1 MKKLAILATF
11 IVVVAAAFAGD
22 VLSRNS
28 ITLTTSGGA
37 GTWTNTYQYASV
49 KVQRIGITACAAAI
63 DTVTVTRVTGETKAE
78 TNNFCTIVLA
88 SSVGSLCLDNT
99 NNVLPVYM
107 LYGDKLVFDSYV
119 DTGAT
124 VYVEC
129 IVSKH

>member
-11 IVVVAAAFAGD
+11 LVVVAAAFAGD

-49 KVQRIGITACAAAI
+49 KVQRIGIAACIAAI

-78 TNNFCTIVLA
+78 TNTVCAIVLA
-88 SSVGSLCLDNT
+88 SNYGAMNLDNT
-99 NNVLPVYM
+99 NSVSPVYM
-107 LYGDKLVFDSYV
+107 LYGDKLVFDSFV